1 MTALVKAWIF
11 LVILT
16 LAAMWAGTAQGR
28 LLPAVI
34 QTGIIIAVSILKAST
49 ILSYFLGL
57 RSASTSWRMLFSIYL
72 VVLGGAI
79 FSAYAVGCSLASSHC
94 VLSSIGAIHD

>member
-1 MTALVKAWIF
+1 MATLVRAWIL

-16 LAAMWAGTAQGR
+16 LAAMWAGAAQN
-28 LLPAVI
+28 LPFPALVQVGVI
-34 QTGIIIAVSILKAST
+34 MMVSGLKAST

-57 RSASTSWRMLFSIYL
+57 RSASAGWRMLFSIYL

-79 FSAYAVGCSLASSHC
+79 IATYAIGCSLAPGRC
-94 VLSSIGAIHD
+94 AILPAGAIHD